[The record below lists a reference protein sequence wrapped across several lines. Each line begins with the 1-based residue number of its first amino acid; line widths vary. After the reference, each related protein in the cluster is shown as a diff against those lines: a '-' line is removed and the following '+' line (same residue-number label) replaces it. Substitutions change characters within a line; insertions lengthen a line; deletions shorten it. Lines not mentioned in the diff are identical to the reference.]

1 MVSLKNAAPNTDFR
15 VFLNQEGSCYKNVVG
30 TFSTNAEGN
39 GLLPVSAPSVG
50 TWAVVD
56 LDAARVEQEF
66 ASGVYEH

>member
-1 MVSLKNAAPNTDFR
+1 M
-15 VFLNQEGSCYKNVVG
+15 VG

-39 GLLPVSAPSVG
+39 GRLRFSAPSVG

-56 LDAARVEQEF
+56 VDAAGVEQEF